1 MQKKQKFSTYSEWY
15 AFHFL
20 TPNTKD
26 SLSFLVDL
34 VQMLRPR
41 NPKSFESLSIQL
53 FLAFLSQDIEH
64 RKQIGERVMNVLH
77 RRKFARILSDTG
89 ILRDSDFWYEIK
101 QRAWAK
107 ILPFQPDE
115 DTLEFVLN
123 QVFYKSSDPIWLAK
137 IPLDDLQELFSLLG
151 FCDAYTSAAD
161 ATPLSELLTATALLS
176 QRMSGRALESDVIK
190 MVPEY
195 ADLESPFLAFEN
207 EFDVLHHQIRQGEYH
222 AVSAADLNYKQLLIL
237 HKQCEE
243 YVDKAFQNSAKFG
256 ISLKVNQ
263 SLLRIRQQLQRVKAL
278 LTYLVVEKPIDRKNN
293 SILLALRLIRFNCQK
308 NNVRQ
313 LFNESTQLIAYE
325 ITQHTARTG
334 EHYITETRSAYFSML
349 KAALGGGFIVGFLC
363 IFKLL
368 FSKTEGSAFAHAV
381 LYSLNYA
388 FGFILIYLTGCTLA
402 TKQPAMT
409 AATIVK
415 SLEEGMRKSSA
426 KEDNKHRSFARLFAR
441 LFRSQFIAFFGNVI
455 MAFPVAFV
463 LIWGIDQLWEV
474 NIASEKAYTLLT
486 DLSPIDSLAIVHAA
500 IAGLFLFLSGIISG
514 TISNANKHNRVY
526 FRIKEHPV
534 LKQTLG
540 VAKTERIASW
550 FTHYWPGVAS
560 NGWFGVFLGS
570 TASLGIFFGLPLD
583 IRHITFSAGN
593 FAMGLYGADFHVAV
607 PMLFWAIIGIGVIG
621 FINFIVSFSLS
632 LGLALRSRNIPFS
645 ELGLLFRATWK
656 YFKKHPLAFF
666 IPVND

>member
-1 MQKKQKFSTYSEWY
+1 MEKKQKFSTYSEWY

-20 TPNTKD
+20 TPNPKD

-41 NPKSFESLSIQL
+41 NPKSFESLSIQS

-137 IPLDDLQELFSLLG
+137 IPLDELQELFSLLG
-151 FCDAYTSAAD
+151 FSDAYTSAAD

-207 EFDVLHHQIRQGEYH
+207 EFEVLHHQIRQGEYH

-349 KAALGGGFIVGFLC
+349 KAALGGGFIV
-363 IFKLL
+363 
-368 FSKTEGSAFAHAV
+368 
-381 LYSLNYA
+381 
-388 FGFILIYLTGCTLA
+388 
-402 TKQPAMT
+402 
-409 AATIVK
+409 
-415 SLEEGMRKSSA
+415 
-426 KEDNKHRSFARLFAR
+426 
-441 LFRSQFIAFFGNVI
+441 
-455 MAFPVAFV
+455 
-463 LIWGIDQLWEV
+463 
-474 NIASEKAYTLLT
+474 
-486 DLSPIDSLAIVHAA
+486 
-500 IAGLFLFLSGIISG
+500 
-514 TISNANKHNRVY
+514 
-526 FRIKEHPV
+526 
-534 LKQTLG
+534 
-540 VAKTERIASW
+540 
-550 FTHYWPGVAS
+550 
-560 NGWFGVFLGS
+560 
-570 TASLGIFFGLPLD
+570 
-583 IRHITFSAGN
+583 
-593 FAMGLYGADFHVAV
+593 
-607 PMLFWAIIGIGVIG
+607 
-621 FINFIVSFSLS
+621 
-632 LGLALRSRNIPFS
+632 
-645 ELGLLFRATWK
+645 
-656 YFKKHPLAFF
+656 
-666 IPVND
+666 